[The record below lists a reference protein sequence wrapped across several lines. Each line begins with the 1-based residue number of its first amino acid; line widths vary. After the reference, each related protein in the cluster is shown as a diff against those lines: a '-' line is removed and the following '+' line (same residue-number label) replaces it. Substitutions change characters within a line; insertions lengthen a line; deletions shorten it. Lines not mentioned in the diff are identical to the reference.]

1 MKRIEYY
8 IFDSVYDDM
17 ISGKKTVE
25 FRLLNEKSSSIE
37 IGDEILFKVYDHD
50 KRNVL
55 VEVINKDIYESLD
68 DLWNNKSPYG
78 SSLTY
83 SKEEFEKAFNRIFGE
98 ENVDGSKI
106 VAIKFD
112 IKKVNLELF
121 DVVDENRKPLGY
133 TKERGVAL
141 EENEYNVGVEF
152 WLFNDNKLLMTQR
165 SMEKSHPG
173 EWEVPGG
180 CAQTG
185 ETSVGTLL
193 REAKEEVTLILKNGD
208 YTLVGTEL
216 YKKQFVD
223 VYVTTKKVNIDEIV
237 LQEEEVSDCRFFTK
251 EEFLKMAEENKVVKS
266 VFNRYL
272 SFKDKLE
279 ENW

>member
-98 ENVDGSKI
+98 ENLDGSKT

-193 REAKEEVTLILKNGD
+193 REAKEEVGLILKNGD

-272 SFKDKLE
+272 SIKDKLE

>member
-68 DLWNNKSPYG
+68 DLWNNKSSYD

-98 ENVDGSKI
+98 ENVDGSKT

-193 REAKEEVTLILKNGD
+193 REAKEEVGLILKNGD

-272 SFKDKLE
+272 SIKDKLE

>member
-8 IFDSVYDDM
+8 IFDSVYDDI

-68 DLWNNKSPYG
+68 DLWNNKSSYD
-78 SSLTY
+78 SSLIY
-83 SKEEFEKAFNRIFGE
+83 SKEEFGKAFNRIFGE
-98 ENVDGSKI
+98 ENVDGSKT

-193 REAKEEVTLILKNGD
+193 REAKEEVGLILKNGD

>member
-68 DLWNNKSPYG
+68 DLWNNKSSYD

-98 ENVDGSKI
+98 ENVDGSKT

-193 REAKEEVTLILKNGD
+193 REAKEEVGLILKNGD

>member
-37 IGDEILFKVYDHD
+37 IGDEILFKGYDHD

-55 VEVINKDIYESLD
+55 VEVINKDIYESLN
-68 DLWNNKSPYG
+68 DLWNNKSSYD

-121 DVVDENRKPLGY
+121 DVVDKNRKPLGY

-193 REAKEEVTLILKNGD
+193 REAKEEVGLILKNED
-208 YTLVGTEL
+208 YILVGTEL

-272 SFKDKLE
+272 SIKDKLE

>member
-17 ISGKKTVE
+17 TSGKKTVE
-25 FRLLNEKSSSIE
+25 FRLLNDKSNSIE
-37 IGDEILFKVYDHD
+37 IGDEILFKVYDND

-55 VEVINKDIYESLD
+55 VEVVNKDIYDGLD
-68 DLWNNKSPYG
+68 DLWNNRDAYG
-78 SSLTY
+78 NSLDY
-83 SKEEFEKAFNRIFGE
+83 SKEEFENAFNTIFGK
-98 ENVDGSKI
+98 ENVDNSKI
-106 VAIKFD
+106 VAINFK
-112 IKKVNLELF
+112 IKKVKLELF
-121 DVVDENRKPLGY
+121 DVVDENRTLLGY
-133 TKERGVAL
+133 TKERGAVL
-141 EENEYNVGVEF
+141 EDNEYNVGVEF

-165 SMEKSHPG
+165 SLEKSHPG

-180 CAQTG
+180 CSQTG

-193 REAKEEVTLILKNGD
+193 REAKEEVNLSLIDGEYTLI
-208 YTLVGTEL
+208 GTEL

-223 VYVTTKKVNIDEIV
+223 MYLMTKKVSLSDIV
-237 LQEEEVSDCRFFTK
+237 LQEEEVSDCKFFTK

-272 SFKDKLE
+272 SIKDKLE

>member
-37 IGDEILFKVYDHD
+37 IGDEILFKVYDND

-68 DLWNNKSPYG
+68 ELWNNKDTYG
-78 SSLTY
+78 NSLDY
-83 SKEEFEKAFNRIFGE
+83 SKEDFENTFNAIFGK
-98 ENVDGSKI
+98 ENVDESKT
-106 VAIKFD
+106 VAIKFE

-121 DVVDENRKPLGY
+121 DVVDENRKSLGY
-133 TKERGVAL
+133 TKERGAEL
-141 EENEYNVGVEF
+141 KENEYNVGVEF

-165 SMEKSHPG
+165 SLEKSHPG

-193 REAKEEVTLILKNGD
+193 REAKEEVNLSLNNGEYKLI
-208 YTLVGTEL
+208 GTEL

-223 VYVTTKKVNIDEIV
+223 MYLTTKKVNLSDIV
-237 LQEEEVSDCRFFTK
+237 LQEEEVSDCKFFTK

-272 SFKDKLE
+272 IIKDKLE

>member
-8 IFDSVYDDM
+8 IFDSVYDDI

-68 DLWNNKSPYG
+68 DLWNNKSYYD

-193 REAKEEVTLILKNGD
+193 REAKEEVGLILKNGD

>member
-1 MKRIEYY
+1 
-8 IFDSVYDDM
+8 
-17 ISGKKTVE
+17 
-25 FRLLNEKSSSIE
+25 
-37 IGDEILFKVYDHD
+37 
-50 KRNVL
+50 
-55 VEVINKDIYESLD
+55 
-68 DLWNNKSPYG
+68 
-78 SSLTY
+78 
-83 SKEEFEKAFNRIFGE
+83 
-98 ENVDGSKI
+98 
-106 VAIKFD
+106 
-112 IKKVNLELF
+112 
-121 DVVDENRKPLGY
+121 
-133 TKERGVAL
+133 
-141 EENEYNVGVEF
+141 
-152 WLFNDNKLLMTQR
+152 MTQR

-193 REAKEEVTLILKNGD
+193 REAKEEVGLILKNGD